1 MAASKDTAEATASH
15 ATLAALGRPP
25 RILVFDSGIGGLSVA
40 REIRAARPDAEIVYV
55 ADDAGFPYGDREEW
69 DLIARIVDLARQLV
83 IDHRPDVFVVACN
96 TASTLVL
103 PHLRAAVPAI
113 FVGTVPAIKPAATT
127 TRSKM
132 ISVLAT
138 PGTVKRDYTRALID
152 TYASHIEVTLVG
164 STKLARIAEDHL
176 SGRPVDDM
184 AIFAEIDPCFRRH
197 GGRRTDR
204 IVLGCTHYPFLL
216 DHFRRLAP
224 WEVEWIDPGP
234 AIARRVVQLL
244 GPASAGAKRGAGRA
258 IFTSGRA
265 PTAALATVLAGFGL
279 EVAGEASAV

>member
-1 MAASKDTAEATASH
+1 MPRSAHGAA
-15 ATLAALGRPP
+15 RV
-25 RILVFDSGIGGLSVA
+25 LVFDSGIGGLTVA

-55 ADDAGFPYGDREEW
+55 ADDAGFPYGDREEGA
-69 DLIARIVDLARQLV
+69 LTARIVDLAGRL
-83 IDHRPDVFVVACN
+83 IETHRPDLFVIACH

-103 PHLRAAVPAI
+103 PSLRNRYPVT

-127 TRSKM
+127 TRSRL

-152 TYASHIEVTLVG
+152 TYASHLEVTLVG
-164 STKLARIAEDHL
+164 STGLARIAEDHL
-176 SGRPVDDM
+176 AGRPVDD
-184 AIFAEIDPCFRRH
+184 AEILAEIRPCFRRH

-204 IVLGCTHYPFLL
+204 IVLACTHYPFLL

-224 WEVEWIDPGP
+224 WEVEWIDPAP

-244 GPASAGAKRGAGRA
+244 GPAVPGAAKGGGRA
-258 IFTSGRA
+258 VFTSGRA

-279 EVAGEASAV
+279 IVSAT

>member
-1 MAASKDTAEATASH
+1 MAATDDTAPSAPR
-15 ATLAALGRPP
+15 LAADRPA

-40 REIRAARPDAEIVYV
+40 REIRAARPDVAMVYV
-55 ADDAGFPYGDREEW
+55 ADDAGFPYGDWEEAA
-69 DLIARIVDLARQLV
+69 LIARDVELAGRL
-83 IDHRPDVFVVACN
+83 IGEHRPDLFVIACH

-103 PHLRAAVPAI
+103 PSLRHAYPVT
-113 FVGTVPAIKPAATT
+113 FVGTVPAIKPAAST

-164 STKLARIAEDHL
+164 STKLARIAEDFL
-176 SGRPVDDM
+176 SGRPVDD
-184 AIFAEIDPCFRRH
+184 AEIAREITPCFRRH

-204 IVLGCTHYPFLL
+204 IVLACTHYPFLI

-224 WEVEWIDPGP
+224 WQVEWIDPAP

-244 GPASAGAKRGAGRA
+244 GPAPVGAPTGEGRA

-265 PTAALATVLAGFGL
+265 PSPALAKVLDGFGL
-279 EVAGEASAV
+279 PAAPDHAAV

>member
-1 MAASKDTAEATASH
+1 MAAPDETAPAPRAASH
-15 ATLAALGRPP
+15 SPRTRAP

-40 REIRAARPDAEIVYV
+40 REIRAARPDLEMIYV
-55 ADDAGFPYGDREEW
+55 ADDAGFPYGDWEEAA
-69 DLIARIVDLARQLV
+69 LTERIVALAGRLV
-83 IDHRPDVFVVACN
+83 ADHAPAVFVVACN

-103 PHLRAAVPAI
+103 PHLRAALPVT

-127 TRSKM
+127 TRSRM

-164 STKLARIAEDHL
+164 STRLAAIAEDHL
-176 SGRPVDDM
+176 AGRPIDEA
-184 AIFAEIDPCFRRH
+184 AILEEIRPCFRRH

-204 IVLGCTHYPFLL
+204 VVLACTHYPFLL
-216 DHFRRLAP
+216 DVFRRIAP
-224 WEVEWIDPGP
+224 WEVEWIDPAP
-234 AIARRVVQLL
+234 AIARRVVQLV
-244 GPASAGAKRGAGRA
+244 GPAAAAAPRGAGRA

-265 PTAALATVLAGFGL
+265 PNPVLAQVLDGFGL
-279 EVAGEASAV
+279 EVGGSRAKV

>member
-1 MAASKDTAEATASH
+1 MAAQDETTGETAPPR
-15 ATLAALGRPP
+15 AAAGGRPP
-25 RILVFDSGIGGLSVA
+25 RIVVFDSGIGGLSVA

-55 ADDAGFPYGDREEW
+55 ADDAGFPYGDREEGE
-69 DLIARIVDLARQLV
+69 LIARIVDLAGRL
-83 IDHRPDVFVVACN
+83 IAAHHPDVFVVACN

-103 PHLRAAVPAI
+103 PHLRAAQTVT

-127 TRSKM
+127 TRTRM

-152 TYASHIEVTLVG
+152 TYASHVEVTLVG
-164 STKLARIAEDHL
+164 STMLARLAEDHL
-176 SGRPVDDM
+176 SGRPVEDA
-184 AIFAEIDPCFRRH
+184 AILREIRPCFRRH

-204 IVLGCTHYPFLL
+204 IVLACTHYPFLL

-224 WEVEWIDPGP
+224 WEVEWIDPAP

-244 GPASAGAKRGAGRA
+244 GAVPGGRGRGAGRA
-258 IFTSGRA
+258 IFTSGA
-265 PTAALATVLAGFGL
+265 DPSPALARVLDGFGL
-279 EVAGEASAV
+279 TSARGAP